1 MRHALSILVG
11 LPFVL
16 TAYPVQAVDM
26 LALFETDLQTL
37 MQIKVVTASQQAQE
51 GDEAPATVSVI
62 TRYDIQNFHYRSV
75 AEALNQVPGIYCIYD
90 FLSYNCGVRGINGG
104 LRAYSKNLKV
114 MINSQPVS
122 FRSDSANYL
131 GPELIPMS
139 IVERIEVL
147 RGPASALYGANA
159 YLGVINII
167 TRQAE
172 EEGQTLQA
180 AMQTSMMEDG
190 NGVAGEA
197 LYQGKSASTRWLMGL
212 HSARNERAGHAL
224 PDSSPRMESYDDRTS
239 RDDVARPAS
248 LYGDASFHF
257 LDAHELRTEVHLY
270 ELDSHAEFLDFGTLS
285 HENRIV
291 LQQSTL
297 RASDKWRI
305 NETWD
310 TELSI
315 AYSQG
320 EPGDEEHLLG
330 DDQTV
335 VPRRVFSFDALDANA
350 RVAWQA
356 NPDNHISVG
365 LDYSDDNEAL
375 IRVFAFDLITGASA
389 LVSEDQGDQNF
400 TNRGAYAQWQTQA
413 FEAWQ
418 FTFNLRRDRHNLY
431 GSDDTQRAAAV
442 YSVNDDLSFKFLFG
456 TSFKAPA
463 ALQLFAQ
470 PLIVGEI
477 IGNPELEPE
486 RAKTSELGLNW
497 IASTE
502 LTLAANLFHTQVDE
516 KVELS
521 PAGINQQFR
530 NIGEQKSRGV
540 EFEMKWVRDRHW
552 LTWNTSYQ
560 HTDTT
565 IHDPFVGEI
574 ETPSVMYPQWLNQFS
589 WQYRDADLADLFVR
603 GRYASQRRSTD
614 SNTLYNNLKPY
625 DLDPYM
631 VLDAGVSKRFSELDV
646 YFVINNLLNEEYEE
660 PGFVGVDIP
669 GRTQEYR
676 LGVQFS
682 WD

>member
-1 MRHALSILVG
+1 MRYALSL
-11 LPFVL
+11 LLSFLFWL
-16 TAYPVQAVDM
+16 TAVPVLAVDM
-26 LALFETDLQTL
+26 VALFETDLQTL

-51 GDEAPATVSVI
+51 GNEAPATVSVI
-62 TRYDIQNFHYRSV
+62 TRNDIQNFHYRSV

-114 MINSQPVS
+114 MINSQTVS

-139 IVERIEVL
+139 IIERIEVV

-159 YLGVINII
+159 YLGVVNII
-167 TRQAE
+167 TRQND

-180 AMQTSMMEDG
+180 GLQSSVMEDG
-190 NGVAGEA
+190 SGVVSEA
-197 LYQGKSASTRWLMGL
+197 LYQGKTGATRWLMGV
-212 HSARNERAGHAL
+212 HAGRNERAGHAL
-224 PDSSPRMESYDDRTS
+224 PDSSPRLESYDDRAS
-239 RDDVARPAS
+239 QDDIARPAS
-248 LYGDASFHF
+248 LYGDASFRF
-257 LDAHELRTEVHLY
+257 MDSHELRTEIHMY

-285 HENRIV
+285 HNNRIV
-291 LQQSTL
+291 LQQSSL
-297 RASDKWRI
+297 RVSDKWQI
-305 NETWD
+305 DEAWES
-310 TELSI
+310 ELSI
-315 AYSQG
+315 AYAKG

-330 DDQTV
+330 DDETV

-350 RVAWQA
+350 RFAWQA
-356 NPDNHISVG
+356 NPDNHLSVG
-365 LDYSDDNEAL
+365 LDYSDDNEQL
-375 IRVFAFDLITGASA
+375 IRIFALDLITGASA
-389 LVSEDQGDQNF
+389 LVSEDQDEQHF
-400 TNRGAYAQWQTQA
+400 TNRGAYAQWQTKA
-413 FEAWQ
+413 FDAWQ

-431 GSDDTQRAAAV
+431 GDDDTQRAAAV
-442 YSVNDDLSFKFLFG
+442 YSFNDDLSFKFLFG

-477 IGNPELEPE
+477 IGNPDLHPE
-486 RAKTSELGLNW
+486 RAKTVEAGLNW
-497 IASTE
+497 IASSE
-502 LTLAANLFHTQVDE
+502 LTLATNLFYTQVDE

-530 NIGEQKSRGV
+530 NIGEQESNGIEVELKWARG
-540 EFEMKWVRDRHW
+540 RHW
-552 LTWNTSYQ
+552 LSWNTSYQ
-560 HTDTT
+560 QTDTT
-565 IHDPFVGEI
+565 IFDPFIGEI
-574 ETPSVMYPQWLNQFS
+574 ETPSVMYPKWLNQFS
-589 WQYRDADLADLFVR
+589 WQYKNDDLADVFVR
-603 GRYASQRRSTD
+603 GQYVSQRRSTD

-625 DLDPYM
+625 ELDPYM
-631 VLDAGVSKRFSELDV
+631 VIDAGVSKRFSSIDV
-646 YFVINNLLNEEYEE
+646 YFVIHNLLNEEYEE